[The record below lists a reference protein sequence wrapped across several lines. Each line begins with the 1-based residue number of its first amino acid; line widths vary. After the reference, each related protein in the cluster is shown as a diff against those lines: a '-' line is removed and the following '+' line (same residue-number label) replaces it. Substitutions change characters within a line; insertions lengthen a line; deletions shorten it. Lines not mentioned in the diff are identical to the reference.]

1 VLKDRVA
8 VGFNDWLVPKRPDGV
23 AAFSRGGST
32 VYTAKW
38 LNLSGGTYARTICA
52 GIHTVEFNT
61 DFLLEYQNDDLSIR
75 AVATHEFGHAFGISH
90 SQYDLQDITGKTA
103 SGDWLF
109 RPSMGTCLS
118 ASETANLAVL
128 SQDDEAAV
136 MYTVDQ
142 ESLGGVLWKGVTANS
157 SFENGLTHWRR
168 SGGGQSSLR
177 TTGGAVGP
185 QYLAWLGADVTMYNT
200 TRYIPLD
207 QTLSDQYPT
216 FLPDG
221 RIRKNAATDTGFIR
235 MTLMWRPVGYDNVN
249 NPCGNPFPR
258 NYHED
263 NYENL
268 NDVASIVFPWQM
280 SAMNCT
286 PTSTTWQRCG
296 TSTVAPT
303 DGYDA
308 YDVQL
313 QLRNNMNAA
322 GGGSTWALADWSR
335 VTVYDIDDL
344 SG

>member
-1 VLKDRVA
+1 
-8 VGFNDWLVPKRPDGV
+8 
-23 AAFSRGGST
+23 
-32 VYTAKW
+32 
-38 LNLSGGTYARTICA
+38 
-52 GIHTVEFNT
+52 
-61 DFLLEYQNDDLSIR
+61 
-75 AVATHEFGHAFGISH
+75 
-90 SQYDLQDITGKTA
+90 
-103 SGDWLF
+103 
-109 RPSMGTCLS
+109 
-118 ASETANLAVL
+118 
-128 SQDDEAAV
+128 
-136 MYTVDQ
+136 
-142 ESLGGVLWKGVTANS
+142 
-157 SFENGLTHWRR
+157 
-168 SGGGQSSLR
+168 
-177 TTGGAVGP
+177 
-185 QYLAWLGADVTMYNT
+185 
-200 TRYIPLD
+200 
-207 QTLSDQYPT
+207 
-216 FLPDG
+216 
-221 RIRKNAATDTGFIR
+221 
-235 MTLMWRPVGYDNVN
+235 MWRPVGYDNVN